1 MTIET
6 KIQTIFLILILLV
19 ECFRGYVE
27 YKNVIL
33 KKDLKEVMERVEK
46 QSIQLQELQRE
57 MKREL

>member
-1 MTIET
+1 MSIES

-33 KKDLKEVMERVEK
+33 KRDLKEVMERVEK
-46 QSIQLQELQRE
+46 QSIQLQELASKIKQ
-57 MKREL
+57 